1 MVMSGRSLINITTLF
16 LTHTA
21 FILEIKDWGPQGP
34 YLAKKWGHYKKM
46 WAHKLSL
53 TSSVSSLPCW
63 PCFHWLDIVNHR
75 LQSNRCQILNR
86 KSLLAMKT
94 ETIFSSQL
102 LQNPPPPLRFA
113 SFQDIGLSPI
123 CDLNRIY
130 ARIDVLID
138 KKPLSL

>member
-1 MVMSGRSLINITTLF
+1 
-16 LTHTA
+16 
-21 FILEIKDWGPQGP
+21 
-34 YLAKKWGHYKKM
+34 M

-53 TSSVSSLPCW
+53 TSSASSLPCW

-75 LQSNRCQILNR
+75 LQSNPYQILNR
-86 KSLLAMKT
+86 KGLLAMET
-94 ETIFSSQL
+94 ETIFLSQL
-102 LQNPPPPLRFA
+102 LQNLPPPLRFA

-138 KKPLSL
+138 KNLYRFEINLRIVLCDLCFKPVTIFWSDILRENTNI

>member
-1 MVMSGRSLINITTLF
+1 
-16 LTHTA
+16 
-21 FILEIKDWGPQGP
+21 
-34 YLAKKWGHYKKM
+34 M

-63 PCFHWLDIVNHR
+63 PCFRWLDIVNYR
-75 LQSNRCQILNR
+75 LQSNPYQILNR
-86 KSLLAMKT
+86 KSLLAIKT

-113 SFQDIGLSPI
+113 SFQDIALSPI

-138 KKPLSL
+138 KNLYRFEINLRIVVCDLCFKPVTIFWSDILRENTNI

>member
-1 MVMSGRSLINITTLF
+1 
-16 LTHTA
+16 
-21 FILEIKDWGPQGP
+21 
-34 YLAKKWGHYKKM
+34 M

-75 LQSNRCQILNR
+75 LQSNPYQILNR

-138 KKPLSL
+138 KKNLYCFEINLRIVLCDLCFKPVTIFWSDILRENTNIK